1 MPPPSGGL
9 GKTGLTRE
17 LAEMLLNAQAVTPNA
32 QRGDAGN
39 GEAEVLTY
47 RRTPLCRWLPG
58 SAPPTV
64 ACRPVGVV
72 GWGAVRQGEAA
83 TSIIPAL
90 WDGAP
95 DHHGC
100 RDWPPPAP
108 NLSSS
113 NSSLTSPGFLWTPS
127 YNVFASTVPSPW
139 HALPSSLHTAAS
151 FSPYRSQLI

>member
-72 GWGAVRQGEAA
+72 GGGLLGRGRLPPLSSQLSGMEHPITMAA
-83 TSIIPAL
+83 ETGL
-90 WDGAP
+90 L
-95 DHHGC
+95 
-100 RDWPPPAP
+100 PPP
-108 NLSSS
+108 
-113 NSSLTSPGFLWTPS
+113 TFLPPT
-127 YNVFASTVPSPW
+127 
-139 HALPSSLHTAAS
+139 LPSRVQAFCGHLATMSLH
-151 FSPYRSQLI
+151 QLFPLPGMLFPLVFTQLPPSHHTGHN